1 MALGEVPLN
10 SHEHGAM
17 PEELEDFGGDM
28 SGPGGCFR
36 TTIDN
41 LRQKVRGECLTVR
54 QMSPSKR
61 QQLLLA
67 NGI

>member
-28 SGPGGCFR
+28 SGPVDVFGQPSTKSPSGMFDR
-36 TTIDN
+36 
-41 LRQKVRGECLTVR
+41 
-54 QMSPSKR
+54 PSKR